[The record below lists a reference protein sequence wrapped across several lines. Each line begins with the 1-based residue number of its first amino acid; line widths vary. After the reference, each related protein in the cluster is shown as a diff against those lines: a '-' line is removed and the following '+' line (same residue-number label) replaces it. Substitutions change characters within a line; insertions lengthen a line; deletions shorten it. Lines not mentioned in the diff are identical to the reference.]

1 MNKNRHRLIEE
12 LVTVQVTCRRSY
24 AVADSSPPAAP
35 AAEIVTTAEELPAS
49 RPGLAKIA
57 PVVDLASRRRAG

>member
-12 LVTVQVTCRRSY
+12 LVTVQVTCRRRY

-35 AAEIVTTAEELPAS
+35 AALPAS

>member
-12 LVTVQVTCRRSY
+12 LVT
-24 AVADSSPPAAP
+24 AP